1 MKPHTASGSRKTK
14 ADPWLIA
21 AAMAKNAIVV
31 TNEQAV
37 HPIPNNPLKKE
48 PKIPD
53 VAEAMGVRSIN
64 LREFYDASGD
74 LIPLPYPHSADT
86 LIVCCRRGVAVI
98 VIICRILCCSIRVR
112 HRHNHLACVAR
123 DIETEQTQWLPEPW
137 LQWRDLIV
145 CRRCCGSEAFP
156 LAQSLKCLYDCP
168 YVGQFRE
175 CRCGAWRRER
185 HGSGY

>member
-21 AAMAKNAIVV
+21 AAMVKNAIVV

-74 LIPLPYPHSADT
+74 LIPLPCPIQPT
-86 LIVCCRRGVAVI
+86 L
-98 VIICRILCCSIRVR
+98 
-112 HRHNHLACVAR
+112 
-123 DIETEQTQWLPEPW
+123 
-137 LQWRDLIV
+137 
-145 CRRCCGSEAFP
+145 
-156 LAQSLKCLYDCP
+156 
-168 YVGQFRE
+168 
-175 CRCGAWRRER
+175 
-185 HGSGY
+185 